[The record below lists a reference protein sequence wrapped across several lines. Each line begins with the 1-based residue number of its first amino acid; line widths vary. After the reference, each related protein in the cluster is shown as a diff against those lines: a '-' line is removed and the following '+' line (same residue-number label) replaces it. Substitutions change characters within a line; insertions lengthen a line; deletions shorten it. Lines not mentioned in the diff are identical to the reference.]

1 MEQFLKTPY
10 TQEDLQKNLI
20 NVFNQTNLSQTSKT
34 QYALKLSQWLIYV
47 NPTAQQSRTLHTLL
61 YNPKQS
67 YAALQTTPAIK
78 HSPQNHHIYISAAV
92 AFINHVLKDQA
103 LLRSWK
109 EIERTNSQPIA
120 EHYEDNKPSELQAE
134 KLISFQDIQNIRQS
148 LPKGSI
154 ERLLLSFYT
163 IIEPIRAD
171 YYATEII
178 TSQTQTPTEENY
190 IIFTPTQAQIVVQ
203 DFKTKAKYEK
213 IENLL
218 PSELYEEL
226 KISLQ
231 KQPRRYLFTTPENP
245 SMPFNRKLFSNWACR
260 TISRTLKQ
268 PMTLTALRHLYITNK
283 IQSKTPTSELKEIA
297 KKMGHSRDM
306 QRVYE
311 WQGETQSPLKPP
323 NGSGIRH

>member
-10 TQEDLQKNLI
+10 TQEDLNKNLL
-20 NVFNQTNLSQTSKT
+20 NVFNQTLLSNTSKT
-34 QYALKLSQWLIYV
+34 QYALKLSQWLTYLTLT
-47 NPTAQQSRTLHTLL
+47 PQQSRTLYTLL
-61 YNPKQS
+61 NNPKQS
-67 YAALQTTPAIK
+67 YNSLETTPAIK

-92 AFINHVLKDQA
+92 AFIKHILKDES
-103 LLRSWK
+103 LFKSWK
-109 EIERTNSQPIA
+109 DIERTNSEPIA
-120 EHYEDNKPSELQAE
+120 DHYDNNKPSELQAE
-134 KLISFQDIQNIRQS
+134 KLISFQDIQTIRQG

-163 IIEPIRAD
+163 VIEPIRAD
-171 YYATEII
+171 YFATEILI
-178 TSQTQTPTEENY
+178 SATQNPTEENY
-190 IIFTPTQAQIVVQ
+190 IIFTPTHAQIVVQ

-218 PSELYEEL
+218 PPELYEEL

-231 KQPRRYLFTTPENP
+231 KQPRKYLFTTPENP

-311 WQGETQSPLKPP
+311 WQG
-323 NGSGIRH
+323 